1 MCAVE
6 LRETVGVTRKVR
18 GSPIE
23 NDADAGLM
31 ATVDEVHEVGGSAEA
46 AGGGEVAE
54 RLIAPGAVEGMLHDG
69 QQFDVRVAEFF
80 YVGDQLIGEFAIR
93 EPAVGVFRYAPP

>member
-1 MCAVE
+1 MCAIK
-6 LRETVGVTRKVR
+6 LRETMGVARKVG

-31 ATVDEVHEVGGSAEA
+31 AAIDEVHEIGGRAEA

-69 QQFDVRVAEFF
+69 QQFDMRVAEFF
-80 YVGDQLIGEFAIR
+80 YVGNELVGKFTIR